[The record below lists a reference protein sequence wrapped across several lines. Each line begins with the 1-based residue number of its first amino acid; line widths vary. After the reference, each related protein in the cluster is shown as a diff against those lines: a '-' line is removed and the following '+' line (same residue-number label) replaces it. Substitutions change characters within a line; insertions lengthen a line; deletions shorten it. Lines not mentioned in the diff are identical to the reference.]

1 MTRVPRII
9 SDTLPDQRRA
19 GATSA
24 TTTARGPLAAAL
36 PTPGDP
42 SMTAATMIRLA
53 ACALTAV
60 SALAAQA
67 QLKIGVITSA
77 TGPTAAVG
85 IPQKNSAAL
94 LPRRIGTVDVEY
106 TVLDDQSDSTQ
117 TVTLVKKLLVE
128 QKVDAIIGPSG
139 SPNSMAA
146 LQFIAEAKTPM
157 LAPVGTTAVVLPM
170 DDQKRWV
177 FKTTQNDGLIC
188 EALVAHMVKHG
199 VKTVGFIGFG
209 DAYGES
215 WFRVFAP
222 MIEKAGIK
230 LVVNERF
237 QRTDQSV
244 IGQATK
250 IAAANPDAVLIGA
263 AGGPTVLP
271 HTTLVERGYKGQIYQ
286 THGAATPDFVRL
298 GGKAVDGAVMAAS
311 LMLVLDQVP
320 DSNPAKKTATDYIA
334 AYEKLYGSKPATF
347 GANVFDAGLLL
358 QRAVPEALKKGKP
371 GTEEFRAA
379 LRDAL
384 EGTRELVG
392 TQGVYNMS
400 AQDHAGFDRRGREL
414 MQLREGRWQLIP
426 E

>member
-1 MTRVPRII
+1 MKLHPHLHLLA
-9 SDTLPDQRRA
+9 TL
-19 GATSA
+19 
-24 TTTARGPLAAAL
+24 
-36 PTPGDP
+36 
-42 SMTAATMIRLA
+42 
-53 ACALTAV
+53 ACATLTALTGF
-60 SALAAQA
+60 SAQA
-67 QLKIGVITSA
+67 QMKIGVIASA

-94 LPRRIGTVDVEY
+94 LPKKIGNVDIEY
-106 TVLDDQSDSTQ
+106 TVLDDASDSTQ
-117 TVTLVKKLLVE
+117 TVALIKKLLVE

-170 DDQKRWV
+170 DEQKRWV
-177 FKTTQNDGLIC
+177 FKTTQNDDLIC
-188 EALVAHMVKHG
+188 QALVAHMVKKG
-199 VKTVGFIGFG
+199 VKTVGFLGFA

-215 WFRVFAP
+215 WYRTFAP
-222 MIEKAGIK
+222 MIDKAGIK
-230 LVVNERF
+230 LIVSERF

-250 IAAANPDAVLIGA
+250 IVVANPDAVLIGA

-271 HTTLVERGYKGQIYQ
+271 HRTLVERGYKGQIYQ

-298 GGKAVDGAVMAAS
+298 GGKDVDGAVMAAS
-311 LMLVLDQVP
+311 LMLVLGEVP
-320 DSNPAKKTATDYIA
+320 ESNPSKKVALEYIG
-334 AYEKLYGSKPATF
+334 AYEKLYGTKPATF
-347 GANVFDAGLLL
+347 GANVYDAGLLL
-358 QRAVPEALKKGKP
+358 QRAVPEALQRGQP
-371 GTEEFRAA
+371 GTEAFRVA

-400 AQDHAGFDRRGREL
+400 AADHSGFDRRGREL
-414 MQLREGRWQLIP
+414 MQLTNGVWRLIP

>member
-1 MTRVPRII
+1 MKFP
-9 SDTLPDQRRA
+9 SDAARLARRLCATLA
-19 GATSA
+19 WAALA
-24 TTTARGPLAAAL
+24 TT
-36 PTPGDP
+36 
-42 SMTAATMIRLA
+42 
-53 ACALTAV
+53 
-60 SALAAQA
+60 AAQA
-67 QLKIGVITSA
+67 QMKVGVIASA

-85 IPQKNSAAL
+85 IPQKNTAAL
-94 LPRRIGTVDVEY
+94 LPKKIGNIDVEY
-106 TVLDDQSDSTQ
+106 TVLDDASDSTQ
-117 TVTLVKKLLVE
+117 TVVLLKRLMVE

-188 EALVAHMVKHG
+188 EALVAHMVKTG

-215 WFRVFAP
+215 WFRVFSA
-222 MIEKAGIK
+222 MIDKAGIK
-230 LVVNERF
+230 LVANERF

-244 IGQATK
+244 LGQVTK
-250 IAAANPDAVLIGA
+250 IVAAAPDAVLIGA

-271 HTTLVERGYKGQIYQ
+271 HITLADRGYKGQIYQ

-298 GGKAVDGAVMAAS
+298 GGKAVEGAVMAAS

-334 AYEKLYGSKPATF
+334 AYEKIYGTKPATF
-347 GANVFDAGLLL
+347 GANVYDAGLLL
-358 QRAVPEALKKGKP
+358 QRAVPEAAKLAKP
-371 GTEEFRAA
+371 GTEAFRVA

-384 EGTRELVG
+384 ESIKELVG
-392 TQGVYNMS
+392 TQGVYNMTP
-400 AQDHAGFDRRGREL
+400 QDHAGFDKRGREL
-414 MQLREGRWQLIP
+414 MTLKNGTWHLIP